1 MKETTSKGNPNTSL
15 RMAMGAADCTRQGSV
30 VLIHAILSV
39 TQMSLLLVLY
49 HSVKKVIFKHSSLM
63 DSK

>member
-1 MKETTSKGNPNTSL
+1 ME
-15 RMAMGAADCTRQGSV
+15 AVDCRRPWNI

-39 TQMSLLLVLY
+39 THMSQLLLLY

-63 DSK
+63 DSEQNEQRSTAAVDV

>member
-1 MKETTSKGNPNTSL
+1 ME
-15 RMAMGAADCTRQGSV
+15 AVDCTRQWNV

-39 TQMSLLLVLY
+39 THMSQLLLPY

-63 DSK
+63 DSEQN